1 MKKGLLTLIF
11 ALAGS
16 FWLYGQCEGCKQVM
30 GESIDF
36 CYVEA
41 VIPNRCVQFVQDGAH
56 FYYQDNN
63 RKKGAQMHL
72 PLPKGS
78 EAPSTAY
85 LLGLDPDNKL
95 KLTAA
100 DLLLIAHGIEQWRQL
115 EAIRKWQLQMVNSG
129 LNLLPSGLAYK
140 PLLVGNGKFP
150 EKGKRL
156 TLHFTGYL
164 ESGKIFESSLDKKQS
179 FQFTLGKGEV
189 IKGWDEGFAIMT
201 VGSRYLLRIPP
212 ALAYGA
218 AGAGAAIP
226 PNATL
231 YFDVQLISAE

>member
-11 ALAGS
+11 ALTGS
-16 FWLYGQCEGCKQVM
+16 IWLYGQCEGCKQVL

-41 VIPNRCVQFVQDGAH
+41 AIPNRCAQFVQDGTF

-63 RKKGAQMHL
+63 RKKGTQMHL

-78 EAPSTAY
+78 EAATTAY
-85 LLGLDPDNKL
+85 LLGLDPDKKL

-115 EAIRKWQLQMVNSG
+115 EAIRKWQLPMVNSG
-129 LNLLPSGLAYK
+129 LNLLQSGLAYK
-140 PLLVGNGKFP
+140 PLLIGNGKIP